1 MQGGTVQAREIMTEN
16 PACCTPDETM
26 QRAAQMMR
34 EHDCGCLPVV
44 EDSRSKRVIGTVT
57 DRDLACRGLAAGK
70 GPDTPVSEVMSKDP
84 TCCRADDDVQAVER
98 VMAEKQVRRVPV
110 VDAKGC
116 CIGMVAQ
123 ADLALHEEA
132 VSNSEVGRIVERIS
146 EPAGRR

>member
-1 MQGGTVQAREIMTEN
+1 MQAREIMTEN

-26 QRAAQMMR
+26 QRAAQLMK

-44 EDSRSKRVIGTVT
+44 DDARSKRVIGTVT

-70 GPDTPVSEVMSKDP
+70 GADSPVREVMSKDP
-84 TCCRADDDVQAVER
+84 TCCRAEDDIQDVER

-110 VDAKGC
+110 VDARGC
-116 CIGMVAQ
+116 CVGMVSQ
-123 ADLALHEEA
+123 ADLALHDEA
-132 VSNSEVGRIVERIS
+132 VSNSEVGRVVERIS

>member
-1 MQGGTVQAREIMTEN
+1 MQAREIMTEN

-26 QRAAQMMR
+26 QRAAQLMK

-44 EDSRSKRVIGTVT
+44 DDARSKRVIGTVT

-70 GPDTPVSEVMSKDP
+70 GADTPVREVMSKDP
-84 TCCRADDDVQAVER
+84 TCCRAEDDIQDVER

-110 VDAKGC
+110 VDARGC
-116 CIGMVAQ
+116 CVGMVSQ
-123 ADLALHEEA
+123 ADLALHDEA
-132 VSNSEVGRIVERIS
+132 VSNSEVGRVVERIS

>member
-1 MQGGTVQAREIMTEN
+1 MQAREIMTEN

-26 QRAAQMMR
+26 QRAAQLMK

-44 EDSRSKRVIGTVT
+44 DDARSKRVIGTVT

-70 GPDTPVSEVMSKDP
+70 GADSPVREVMSKDP
-84 TCCRADDDVQAVER
+84 TCCRAEDDIQDVER

-110 VDAKGC
+110 VDESGC
-116 CIGMVAQ
+116 CVGMVSQ
-123 ADLALHEEA
+123 ADLALHDEA
-132 VSNSEVGRIVERIS
+132 VSNSEVGRVVERIS

>member
-1 MQGGTVQAREIMTEN
+1 MKAREIMTEN

-26 QRAAQMMR
+26 QRAAQLML

-44 EDSRSKRVIGTVT
+44 EDTRSKKVIGTVT

-70 GPDTPVSEVMSKDP
+70 GPDTAVRGVMSKDP
-84 TCCRADDDVQAVER
+84 TCCRADDDVHDVEA

-110 VDAKGC
+110 VDGKGC

-123 ADLALHEEA
+123 ADLALHSEA
-132 VSNSEVGRIVERIS
+132 ISDSEVGRVVERIS
-146 EPAGRR
+146 EPTSRI

>member
-1 MQGGTVQAREIMTEN
+1 MQAREIMTEN

-26 QRAAQMMR
+26 QRAAQLMK

-44 EDSRSKRVIGTVT
+44 EDTQSKRVIGTVT
-57 DRDLACRGLAAGK
+57 DRDLACRGVAAGK
-70 GPDTPVSEVMSKDP
+70 SADTPVREVMSKDP
-84 TCCRADDDVQAVER
+84 TCCRAEDDVGNVER

-116 CIGMVAQ
+116 CLGMVSQ
-123 ADLALHEEA
+123 ADLALHDDA
-132 VSNSEVGRIVERIS
+132 VSNSELGRVVERIS